1 MPITEM
7 SERHAGRGIWFFRF
21 IQGRGWVNFV
31 VANTKTWVEAEH
43 MFIEM
48 GGTAGDLRD
57 TAFSHRSPQRSPH
70 GSLQLGHMICAL

>member
-1 MPITEM
+1 MKLVTNVFLNGGEERAACITCLDT
-7 SERHAGRGIWFFRF
+7 
-21 IQGRGWVNFV
+21 GWL
-31 VANTKTWVEAEH
+31 KLG
-43 MFIEM
+43 EM